1 MILIVDSGSTKTD
14 WIAVD
19 RKGNTLF
26 STQTLGLN
34 PQVLSS
40 AILKERIINNFELYQ
55 HRDEVSH
62 LFFYG
67 AGCGVDSP
75 QRRIRMVFQEIFTH
89 SEFIIKEDTYAAVY
103 AAAEIGKKSIVCI
116 LGTGSNCTYFDG
128 EDIEQRVTSLGYV
141 LMDEASGN
149 FYGKQLIRS
158 YYFKTM
164 SEDLASEFEKEY
176 DLSPDTIKENI
187 YRRENP
193 NTYLATFSRFLIK
206 HKENE
211 VFQQIIANGL
221 ERFINHQILQF
232 KNAKEVPIHFIGS
245 IAFFLEEEIKKALEL
260 KGLTMGRIVQRPID
274 ELVNYHKSL
283 IPPKA

>member
-19 RKGNTLF
+19 AKGKTLF

-40 AILKERIINNFELYQ
+40 AILKERIINNFDLYQ
-55 HRDEVSH
+55 NRAEVTQ

-67 AGCGVDSP
+67 AGCGVESP
-75 QRRIRMVFQEIFTH
+75 QRRIRMVFQEIFKH
-89 SEFIIKEDTYAAVY
+89 SEFTIKEDTYAAVY
-103 AAAEIGKKSIVCI
+103 AAAEMGKKSIVCI

-128 EDIEQRVTSLGYV
+128 EEIEQRVTSLGYI

-149 FYGKQLIRS
+149 FFGKQLIRS

-164 SEDLASEFEKEY
+164 SKDLARAFEKEY
-176 DLSPDTIKENI
+176 DLSPNTIKENI

-193 NTYLATFSRFLIK
+193 NTYLATFSKFLIK
-206 HKENE
+206 HKDNE

-232 KNAKEVPIHFIGS
+232 NNAKEVPIHFIGS
-245 IAFFLEEEIKKALEL
+245 IAFFLKAEIKKALEL

-274 ELVNYHKSL
+274 ELVIYHKSL
-283 IPPKA
+283 IPPES